1 MNTQQSTRPILTI
14 KAHSIGPIMS
24 MDQKLSENKQNLIF
38 ARNGTGK
45 SFIARALRLLDK
57 AAVAEMDTTLLPDL
71 LVSEESA
78 GKGSFGLFEGETC
91 IGELSLDTKAK
102 SVSISE
108 PKYIFHVFSEDYVD
122 EHLRNKLEQLDGNIT
137 HEIIVGKENAD
148 LDEKENEWNN
158 KKTKTDID
166 FENLKTSFE
175 NAKKE
180 HQKTYAIRA
189 SLGAFR
195 DLSLDVFFREKS
207 YVCDDEFDAIAE
219 LLKQYEIF
227 KSVPADP
234 TPVDYLSSPI
244 FNVESNVIAE
254 TLAKITSPSTIA
266 SEFKEKISTDPEF
279 FESGLTKL
287 RNNPSSCPFCTQD
300 MGHVAIAAVDAY
312 TKYFDDSE
320 AKEIKRV
327 DENISGVKR
336 GISALERWGANYLSI
351 ESAYNDL
358 KLYFPSLAE
367 TILPDPAQ
375 HLEGLKTDL
384 ETVLSSLETKRNDLS
399 VAVSL
404 PAIDLVVKLNAFDRI
419 VDSSNK
425 LIETLNKTVGNSDEE
440 RKSIQNKSCKAFEID
455 FFKRNQI
462 NIDDIRTAFEDLA
475 VLEVE
480 ISEIKKKQGNKAQA
494 RDRVVE
500 TFALL
505 LKRVFADRYTFDADT
520 FKVHRNNQEMRRGSD
535 RTLSDGE
542 KSALAFCYFIA
553 QTHLRV
559 EAIEDYKKVY
569 FVFDDPV
576 TSMSF
581 DYVYSIIQCL
591 KLLRISA
598 EGDIQFNT
606 RSDIHRPNML
616 ILTHNNYFFNVV
628 GSNNV
633 VKKNGLFQLVSGV
646 NAHSL
651 NSQKAFATPH
661 LLQLKHI
668 LDVSKGDT
676 EPDYTTPN
684 AVRSVIE
691 GMWKFCRPDL
701 TDFQGFVGFLIDEHQ
716 IEVRS
721 VLINQ
726 FSHHSGLDMLP
737 DSEDI
742 RLATREAVS
751 VVEKFAPGQLKNL

>member
-1 MNTQQSTRPILTI
+1 MN
-14 KAHSIGPIMS
+14 
-24 MDQKLSENKQNLIF
+24 MDQTLSDNKQNLIF

-45 SFIARALRLLDK
+45 SFIARSLRLLDK
-57 AAVAEMDTTLLPDL
+57 AAVSEMDTTLLPDF
-71 LVSEESA
+71 LVSEEST
-78 GKGSFGLFEGETC
+78 GRGSFGLYEGERC
-91 IGELSLDTKAK
+91 IGRLSLDTKTK
-102 SVSISE
+102 SVDISE
-108 PKYIFHVFSEDYVD
+108 PEYIFHVFSEDYVD
-122 EHLRNKLEQLDGNIT
+122 EHLRNKLEKLDGNIT

-148 LDEKENEWNN
+148 LDEKENELHT
-158 KKTKTDID
+158 KKTKTDKD
-166 FENLKTSFE
+166 YESLKTVFE
-175 NAKKE
+175 DVKKD
-180 HQKTYAIRA
+180 HQKTYAIRG
-189 SLGAFR
+189 SLGAYR
-195 DLSLDVFFREKS
+195 DLSLDVFFREKP
-207 YVCDDEFDAIAE
+207 YVCDTKLEAISD
-219 LLKQYEIF
+219 LLKQYETF

-234 TPVDYLSSPI
+234 APVDPLSKPV
-244 FNVESNVIAE
+244 FNVESNDIEE
-254 TLAKITSPSTIA
+254 TLANITSPSTIA
-266 SEFKEKISTDPEF
+266 LEFKEKISTDPDF
-279 FESGLTKL
+279 FERGLSKL
-287 RNNPSSCPFCTQD
+287 QNNPASCPFCTQD
-300 MGHVAIAAVDAY
+300 MGQVAIAAVDAY
-312 TKYFDDSE
+312 SKYFDDSE
-320 AKEIKRV
+320 AKETKRV
-327 DENISGVKR
+327 NGKISEVKR
-336 GISALERWGANYLSI
+336 DISLLERWGADYLSV

-358 KLYFPSLAE
+358 KSYFPSLAE
-367 TILPDPAQ
+367 TTLPDPAQ
-375 HLEGLKTDL
+375 HLEDLKAEL

-404 PAIDLVVKLNAFDRI
+404 PTIDLGIKLKAFNRI
-419 VDSSNK
+419 VESSNK
-425 LIETLNKTVGNSDEE
+425 LIESLNKMVGNSDEE

-455 FFKRNQI
+455 FFKRNQK

-475 VLEVE
+475 ALEVE
-480 ISEIKKKQGNKAQA
+480 ISEIKKNQGNKAQA

-505 LKRVFADRYTFDADT
+505 LRRVFADRYTFDADT

-559 EAIEDYKKVY
+559 ESIEDYKKVY

-633 VKKNGLFQLVSGV
+633 VKKNGLFQLVSSV
-646 NAHSL
+646 NGHSL
-651 NSQKAFATPH
+651 NSQKSFATPH

-668 LDVSKGDT
+668 LDVSKGNA

-684 AVRSVIE
+684 SVRSVIE

-726 FSHHSGLDMLP
+726 FSHSSGLDMLP

-742 RLATREAVS
+742 RLAAREAIS